1 MSDWRFARY
10 VSVGEKRAKA
20 LKKLKQ
26 LRKKNPN
33 IEPVVVEG
41 RTLAKTW
48 WGKAWNNNLERYAD
62 YANRIGRG
70 RSYIR
75 HRAVLDLQI
84 EPGKVTAL
92 VQGSRSTPYSV
103 SIKLRKLSKKTWR
116 EITTVC
122 SGKFKSLQD
131 LLMGKFPEALS
142 EIFTARGTGLF
153 PSPKE
158 IDFQCSCP
166 DWAYMCKHVAA
177 SLYGIGAR
185 LDEDPSLF
193 FKLRKVKMDDLATEA
208 IKETTGKLLE
218 KADKRK
224 MRVIADADLENV
236 FGIIM
241 EDQVD
246 FGKKATSGNRSMAHR
261 THNMTKR
268 GRSGV
273 PAKKR
278 NLSVVDD
285 KIQVINIIEK
295 SKPGVRVP
303 EIKKRSG
310 LDTVKIRNIVYN
322 AYKKGIIE
330 KAGRG
335 LYRRKISAIGPEEQ
349 IKTVLSLIGRSKNGI
364 TVPAIKKEF
373 DITDSKVRYIIAH
386 AMADGKIKRISRGV
400 YTIKRNRSIPLTVS
414 DTVLKIIEKSRSG
427 IGFPQL
433 KETSGLDEKKLRNI
447 IFRLTRLKRIKSIRR
462 GVYAII

>member
-1 MSDWRFARY
+1 
-10 VSVGEKRAKA
+10 
-20 LKKLKQ
+20 
-26 LRKKNPN
+26 
-33 IEPVVVEG
+33 
-41 RTLAKTW
+41 
-48 WGKAWNNNLERYAD
+48 
-62 YANRIGRG
+62 
-70 RSYIR
+70 
-75 HRAVLDLQI
+75 
-84 EPGKVTAL
+84 
-92 VQGSRSTPYSV
+92 
-103 SIKLRKLSKKTWR
+103 
-116 EITTVC
+116 
-122 SGKFKSLQD
+122 
-131 LLMGKFPEALS
+131 
-142 EIFTARGTGLF
+142 
-153 PSPKE
+153 
-158 IDFQCSCP
+158 
-166 DWAYMCKHVAA
+166 
-177 SLYGIGAR
+177 
-185 LDEDPSLF
+185 
-193 FKLRKVKMDDLATEA
+193 MDDLATEA

-218 KADKRK
+218 KAEKK
-224 MRVIADADLENV
+224 KKRVIADADLENV

-400 YTIKRNRSIPLTVS
+400 Y
-414 DTVLKIIEKSRSG
+414 
-427 IGFPQL
+427 
-433 KETSGLDEKKLRNI
+433 
-447 IFRLTRLKRIKSIRR
+447 
-462 GVYAII
+462 AII